1 MADAKTGEEIK
12 VRKSGAAWR
21 EFTGWGFVHGHWLR
35 RKHFSARLLGEI
47 AERIRQAELGHSGE
61 LMVAVEAVVPPHEH
75 DNSLRALEV
84 FGRLRVWDTPGDT
97 GVLLYL
103 ALDRHHV
110 EIIADRGVG
119 VPDAAWKDVCT
130 RLQAGLAARRYGQ
143 ALLEAVDAIETLLQ
157 AHCPAVPPGAAR
169 PNALPDEPVLL

>member
-1 MADAKTGEEIK
+1 MTDAKRGKGIK

-21 EFTGWGFVHGHWLR
+21 EFTGWGFVQGHWLR
-35 RKHFSARLLGEI
+35 RRHFPARLLGEVAEHI
-47 AERIRQAELGHSGE
+47 RRAERGHSGE
-61 LMVAVEAVVPPHEH
+61 LMVAVEAVAPPHER
-75 DNSLRALEV
+75 DCSLRALEV
-84 FGRLRVWDTPGDT
+84 FGRLKVWDTPDDT

-119 VPDAAWKDVCT
+119 VPGAAWKDVCAQ
-130 RLQAGLAARRYGQ
+130 LQAGLAAGRYGQ

-157 AHCPAVPPGAAR
+157 AHCPAVAAGAPH